1 MGSSASSRT
10 EGSEETHHRA
20 GHRPRPQHHGAGAR
34 HRRGPEPTG
43 TSRPEHGA
51 AAQVPRPEPLKR
63 HQGQRIDRPF
73 GQVEHRPRGA
83 GPRHERQHP
92 AVEPRADH
100 GRSLRGPPLARPAH
114 RDQHPRAVRRD
125 RFELDRYA
133 RTVRG
138 REAIQDGARRAIR
151 EPGPQLAGRPPDV
164 PLRNIWMFPYGTS
177 QGNRKTGTFP
187 LSPPASG
194 GAQTDP
200 TRPAATRQARESPA
214 AASAAGS
221 CSGVSADCQ
230 HAPIAAERDNHDAEP
245 KSLQRR
251 ATGPAPRLADGRAQQ
266 RRPRRDHGE
275 IVRSHA
281 LALGTRKG
289 GERSQEPAGRHHG
302 GSRRG
307 TTRRTTIRDRRRTR
321 GSALVGRGLARRLPQ
336 RTKSRSRDRNSALD
350 RTSGPLRRFQGP
362 GSLGYAPARVRF

>member
-125 RFELDRYA
+125 RS
-133 RTVRG
+133 
-138 REAIQDGARRAIR
+138 
-151 EPGPQLAGRPPDV
+151 GRPPDV

-177 QGNRKTGTFP
+177 QGNRKTGTSP

-230 HAPIAAERDNHDAEP
+230 HAPIAAEKDNHDAEP

-266 RRPRRDHGE
+266 RRPRRDPGE

-362 GSLGYAPARVRF
+362 GSLGMPRPAFDFRR